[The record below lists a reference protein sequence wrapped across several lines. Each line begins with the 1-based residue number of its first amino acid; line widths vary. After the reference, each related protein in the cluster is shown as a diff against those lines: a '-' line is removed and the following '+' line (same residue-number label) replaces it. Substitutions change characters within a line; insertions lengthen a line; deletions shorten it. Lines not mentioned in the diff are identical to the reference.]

1 MPGGTRVDSG
11 LNLARAVACHR
22 YRYVVDLNTVKT
34 VATWV
39 IVGFVVVGLL
49 SAIIVKKVIGKI
61 ISLVLAAAVV
71 FFVWQQRG
79 HVQDYA
85 NDVRNRVCT
94 AEPSFFGIDVTLPD
108 DWCQHS

>member
-11 LNLARAVACHR
+11 VDLARAVTGHR
-22 YRYVVDLNTVKT
+22 YRYGVDLNTVKT
-34 VATWV
+34 VASWA
-39 IVGFVVVGLL
+39 IVGLVVVGLL
-49 SAIIVKKVIGKI
+49 MAVIVKKVVGKI

-108 DWCQHS
+108 DWCQHA